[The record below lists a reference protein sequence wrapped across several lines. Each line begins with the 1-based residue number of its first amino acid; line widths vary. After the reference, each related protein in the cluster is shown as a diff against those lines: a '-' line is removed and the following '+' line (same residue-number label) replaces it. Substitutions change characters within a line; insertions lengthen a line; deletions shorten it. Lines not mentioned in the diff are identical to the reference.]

1 MCGGVSMPTPDYQ
14 GGSIANLMVSVIEA
28 AGGAAP
34 ARYAPLRGVDSTAWA
49 ASRTVLLLVIDG
61 LGYDYLLQRAGGGA
75 LAQHL
80 KARLTSVFPSTTA
93 TAITTFLTGLAPQ
106 QHGLT
111 GWFMYFRELG
121 SVLSVLPFTA
131 RCGGAPLGKHV
142 DAAEVLGAS
151 SLATRLPVR
160 MHVVSP
166 RRIIHSDFNVA
177 HTNGALRH
185 GYDTLREMF
194 QSLTRLVREVGGGR
208 QYIYAYWPDLDGLAH
223 QYGIGSA
230 ATAAHL
236 AELDEAFGH
245 FLKRI
250 AGSDT
255 TVIVTADH
263 GIVDSGAERVIEL
276 DQHPR
281 LAEMLLLPLCGE
293 RRVAYCYVQPGQG
306 AAFESYVAGELAAY
320 ADCHASAALVAQGY
334 FGPGDAHPRL
344 AERLGHYTLIM
355 KDNYA
360 IKDWLAGERRHVHLG
375 VHGGLTEAEMYVPLM
390 VAAV

>member
-1 MCGGVSMPTPDYQ
+1 MTMVRPDYQ
-14 GGSIANLMVSVIEA
+14 GGGIANLMVSVIEA

-34 ARYAPLRGVDSTAWA
+34 APYAPLHGLDTSAWGT
-49 ASRTVLLLVIDG
+49 SRTVLLLVIDG
-61 LGYDYLLQRAGGGA
+61 LGYEYLLRRAAGGE
-75 LAQHL
+75 LARHL

-93 TAITTFLTGLAPQ
+93 SAITTFLTGLAPQ

-121 SVLSVLPFTA
+121 SVVSVLPFTT
-131 RCGGAPLGKHV
+131 RGGGAPLGRQI
-142 DAAEVLGAS
+142 DAAELLGAS

-185 GYDTLREMF
+185 GYDTLKEMF
-194 QSLTRLVREVGGGR
+194 QTLTRLVREAGGGR
-208 QYIYAYWPDLDGLAH
+208 QYVYAYWPELDGLAH
-223 QYGIGSA
+223 QHGSEA
-230 ATAAHL
+230 AVTAAHL

-250 AGSDT
+250 AGSDA

-276 DQHPR
+276 DRHPR

-306 AAFESYVAGELAAY
+306 AAFESYVAAELAPY
-320 ADCHASAALVAQGY
+320 AECRASAALVAQGY
-334 FGPGDAHPRL
+334 FGPGAAHPRL
-344 AERLGHYTLIM
+344 AGRLGHYTLIM

-375 VHGGLTEAEMYVPLM
+375 VHGGLTAAEMYVPLI
-390 VAAV
+390 VVNV